1 MSAEAG
7 EARTEHV
14 ARVLRALRISG
25 RRLVKRGERWG
36 VIGGVDRRRK
46 SRLPLE
52 REEVQQLARESA
64 IVALDA
70 ETYVLG
76 GVTVTEPLDVEP
88 WAFVAAGVRQA
99 SGQRGFGFAALALQA
114 RKGVGR
120 LTLRHV
126 QAGLR
131 LISDAESS
139 ANADRVTMDWDA
151 GLVDRQARSGRTGG
165 LRGIAIDAARRLQRA
180 RAMTDPVQWSIA
192 WALCVDGQPLRAVR
206 RRFGLGQKIAGVA
219 FAAAMEA
226 LANAYER

>member
-1 MSAEAG
+1 MSAETC
-7 EARTEHV
+7 EAPTEHV

-25 RRLVKRGERWG
+25 RRLVKTGERWG
-36 VIGGVDRRRK
+36 VIGGEDRRRK
-46 SRLPLE
+46 ARLLLE
-52 REEVQQLARESA
+52 HEEVEQLARQGLV
-64 IVALDA
+64 VALDA

-76 GVTVTEPLDVEP
+76 GVTVAESLDVEP
-88 WAFVAAGVRQA
+88 WAFVAAGVRQ
-99 SGQRGFGFAALALQA
+99 SSVQRGFGFAALALQA
-114 RKGVGR
+114 RKGVGP

-131 LISDAESS
+131 LISEAESS

-151 GLVDRQARSGRTGG
+151 GPVDRQRRSGKAGG
-165 LRGIAIDAARRLQRA
+165 LRGIAIDAARRLRRA

-192 WALCVDGQPLRAVR
+192 WALCVDGQTLRALR
-206 RRFGLGQKIAGVA
+206 RRFGLGQKVAGAA